1 MAAPQ
6 LSEAIVRDQTK
17 IRLVFDQALDGT
29 IAVPVTCFQINYGKI
44 PIVDR
49 KYVDTNEL
57 ELILGRNLT
66 PGDKVFLNYTPPEDV
81 NLALRAPIKANASVA
96 TIRRNVVRAPQRYE
110 EAGIKVS
117 VNFQTVEGHLV
128 YIVKDRESGD
138 VIRQIPSE
146 EALRI
151 SKHLDRLTGIMLD
164 KSVE

>member
-1 MAAPQ
+1 MSVSMNKVIEELSRSDLGAAKP
-6 LSEAIVRDQTK
+6 VRTSSISLK
-17 IRLVFDQALDGT
+17 KST
-29 IAVPVTCFQINYGKI
+29 EST
-44 PIVDR
+44 
-49 KYVDTNEL
+49 
-57 ELILGRNLT
+57 
-66 PGDKVFLNYTPPEDV
+66 
-81 NLALRAPIKANASVA
+81 ASVVSEKPLSA
-96 TIRRNVVRAPQRYE
+96 HEQTAALSQRYE

>member
-1 MAAPQ
+1 M
-6 LSEAIVRDQTK
+6 
-17 IRLVFDQALDGT
+17 
-29 IAVPVTCFQINYGKI
+29 PVTVN
-44 PIVDR
+44 
-49 KYVDTNEL
+49 
-57 ELILGRNLT
+57 
-66 PGDKVFLNYTPPEDV
+66 KVIEESSRPDPLVVVQPAKNFAVST
-81 NLALRAPIKANASVA
+81 ASVGSEKRLSA
-96 TIRRNVVRAPQRYE
+96 HEQTAALSQRYE
-110 EAGIKVS
+110 EAGLKVS

>member
-1 MAAPQ
+1 MSVSMNKVIAE
-6 LSEAIVRDQTK
+6 LSRSESGEVKPARISSISLKNSTGS
-17 IRLVFDQALDGT
+17 A
-29 IAVPVTCFQINYGKI
+29 
-44 PIVDR
+44 
-49 KYVDTNEL
+49 
-57 ELILGRNLT
+57 
-66 PGDKVFLNYTPPEDV
+66 
-81 NLALRAPIKANASVA
+81 ASVA
-96 TIRRNVVRAPQRYE
+96 SEKPLSADEQTAALSQRYE
-110 EAGIKVS
+110 EAGVKVS